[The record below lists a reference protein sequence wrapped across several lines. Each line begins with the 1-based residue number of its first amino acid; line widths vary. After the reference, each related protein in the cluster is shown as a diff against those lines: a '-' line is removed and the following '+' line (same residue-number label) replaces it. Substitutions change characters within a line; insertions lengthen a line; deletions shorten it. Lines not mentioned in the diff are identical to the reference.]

1 MTIDLDF
8 LAVIGGI
15 ITPTLLISGTGSN
28 ALNLDEQT
36 RQYMIS
42 ASLIVSGL
50 MRYVLLSIF
59 ICNLSYLIGYC
70 SIVQIIRL
78 RIPKTRYFIGAGYI

>member
-42 ASLIVSGL
+42 ASLFVSGL
-50 MRYVLLSIF
+50 MRYVLLSILF
-59 ICNLSYLIGYC
+59 AI
-70 SIVQIIRL
+70 
-78 RIPKTRYFIGAGYI
+78 